1 MELFETLYL
10 IPLLPLL
17 GAAILGLLGS
27 RMEKDLV
34 TVIGLSSVL
43 GSFAITALAVAYL
56 VKTGVPLEDPLYR
69 WIAVGRYTFNFTLG
83 LDWLSGTLM
92 VVVTFVGFLIH
103 VYSVGYMHD
112 DPGYWRYFAYLNLFI
127 FAMSLLVL
135 GRSLP
140 VMFIGWEG
148 VGLASY
154 LLIGFWYSD
163 QEKARAGK
171 KAFITNRIGDF
182 GFLLGMFTLIAL
194 FGTADF
200 EELRRASTEHL
211 VNGAAVIRTGLFAGY
226 TVEQVVTG
234 ACLFLFLG
242 ACGKS
247 AQLPLFVWL
256 PDAMAG
262 PTPVSALI
270 HAATMVTAG
279 VYMVCRLQFL
289 FDLAPFATYVVAWVG
304 AITAFIAATIG
315 LAQNDIKKVLAYS
328 TVSQLGYMFLAAGV
342 GAYSAAI
349 FHLFTHA
356 FFKACL
362 FLGSGAIIHALHGE
376 QDMRKMGG
384 LKDELPWVWR
394 TFLISTLALCG
405 VAPLSG
411 FFSKDAILSAAFEA
425 DPTLWFIGFATAF
438 LTALYMMRLLCLTF
452 LGKSRLPLAHGK
464 KLELHHPGSSMTAPL
479 VILSAFAAVAGLFNL
494 PGVVAHGFHHVLSV
508 LPDLKA
514 GAFDEW
520 LAPAIG
526 GVRAEG
532 LEEWTEIKL
541 LVLSLGVALFGLALG
556 WTLYK
561 GGPSPAMEKATRVG
575 PGRLALAWLQGKW
588 FFDEIY
594 RAVIITPLNLLASV
608 FSVVFDPWIIDGLAV
623 KVSGYVVVGTGRLLR
638 KMQTGNVQS
647 YAAIFV
653 IAVAAIILWAV
664 Q

>member
-1 MELFETLYL
+1 MESFETLYL

-17 GAAILGLLGS
+17 GAAILGIFGS

-34 TVIGLSSVL
+34 TVIALSSVL
-43 GSFAITALAVAYL
+43 GALAVTLLAVAFL
-56 VKTGVPLEDPLYR
+56 VKEGVPLEDPLYR

-112 DPGYWRYFAYLNLFI
+112 DPGYWRYFAFLNFFI
-127 FAMSLLVL
+127 FAMSVLVL

-182 GFLLGMFTLIAL
+182 GFLLGMFTLIGL

-200 EELRRASTEHL
+200 VELKRAVAEHAT
-211 VNGAAVIRTGLFAGY
+211 NSAAFLRTGIFAGFTIE
-226 TVEQVVTG
+226 TVITA

-279 VYMVCRLQFL
+279 VYMVARLYFL
-289 FDLAPFATYVVAWVG
+289 YDLAPFALHVVAWTG

-328 TVSQLGYMFLAAGV
+328 TISQLGYMFLAAGV
-342 GAYSAAI
+342 GAYSASI
-349 FHLFTHA
+349 FHLVTHA

-394 TFLISTLALCG
+394 TFFISTLALAG
-405 VAPLSG
+405 IFPLSG
-411 FFSKDAILSAAFEA
+411 FFSKDAILTAAFEKETA
-425 DPTLWFIGFATAF
+425 LWAVGFVSAG
-438 LTALYMMRLLCLTF
+438 LTALYMMRLVCLTF
-452 LGKSRLPLAHGK
+452 FGKSRTPDAHGK
-464 KLELHHPGSSMTAPL
+464 KLELHLPGNSMTAPL
-479 VILSAFAAVAGLFNL
+479 VILSALATVAGLFNL
-494 PGVVAHGFHHVLSV
+494 PEVLAHPVR
-508 LPDLKA
+508 LKA
-514 GAFDEW
+514 GAFDQW

-526 GVRAEG
+526 GVRAAAMPEG
-532 LEEWTEIKL
+532 TEWML
-541 LVLSLGVALFGLALG
+541 LGGSLGMALLGLSIG
-556 WTLYK
+556 YSIYK
-561 GGPSPAMEKATRVG
+561 TGPSGAMEKATG
-575 PGRLALAWLQGKW
+575 AGLGRLLLAWLNGKW

-594 RAVIITPLNLLASV
+594 QALIIAPIRMIASL
-608 FSVVFDPWIIDGLAV
+608 FAVVFDPWIIDWIAV
-623 KVSGYVVVGTGRLLR
+623 KATTYPALGSGKLLR
-638 KMQTGNVQS
+638 RLQTGNVQS
-647 YAAIFV
+647 YAAVFV
-653 IAVAAIILWAV
+653 IAVAVIILWAV